1 MTRRKFVVASAG
13 LVAVAGGQTFRTYPG
28 ELASPEND
36 TFLKLSTE
44 ADFPDGFM
52 VAVRTSVKAD
62 QALVTVFYAWMNQ
75 DRRELLLS
83 KQSLAPI
90 AGLNAYGGT
99 RDIFHIPRTSVKFI
113 EVTFFN
119 EVGKRK
125 IEVKGGKL

>member
-1 MTRRKFVVASAG
+1 MTRRKFVLGSG
-13 LVAVAGGQTFRTYPG
+13 LVAVAGGQTFRRTYPD
-28 ELASPEND
+28 ELASPEGD
-36 TFLKLSTE
+36 MFLKLSTA

-62 QALVTVFYAWMNQ
+62 QALVTVFYNWSAT
-75 DRRELLLS
+75 LLLS
-83 KQSLAPI
+83 KQSLAPV

-99 RDIFHIPRTSVKFI
+99 RDLFHIPRASVKFI

-125 IEVKGGKL
+125 IEVKAGKPL